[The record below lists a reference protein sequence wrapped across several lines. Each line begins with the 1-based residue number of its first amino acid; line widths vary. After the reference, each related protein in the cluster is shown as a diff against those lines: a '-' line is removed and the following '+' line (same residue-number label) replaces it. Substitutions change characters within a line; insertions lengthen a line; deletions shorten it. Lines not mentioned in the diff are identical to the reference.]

1 MLAVTANSW
10 RSSHYVFE
18 EKSMNRR
25 KTKRKIRNLEQEL
38 EGVKARM
45 QATLSQMDSPELTG
59 DSEGQQ
65 VLLNW
70 LEFGKREVNRIDQ
83 ALREMRP

>member
-1 MLAVTANSW
+1 
-10 RSSHYVFE
+10 
-18 EKSMNRR
+18 
-25 KTKRKIRNLEQEL
+25 
-38 EGVKARM
+38 
-45 QATLSQMDSPELTG
+45 MDSPELTG